1 MKTFTG
7 TRVPKLTSYGTLTWE
22 NLVRI
27 IDDERQKTRTLKEEE
42 GREFNWGYRGSSPS
56 ALAYSITKY
65 LYGKR
70 KAQDY
75 SWILL
80 ETLIQELPSGKNWEI
95 PEEAVHYIMRK
106 AGVNTG
112 KRKDSGKESLRGLIA
127 DFVYEG
133 DGKEKIVWEGEEY
146 NGNSE
151 FI

>member
-27 IDDERQKTRTLKEEE
+27 IDDETQKTRTLKEEE

-56 ALAYSITKY
+56 ALSYSITKT

-70 KAQDY
+70 KAQDF

-80 ETLIQELPSGKNWEI
+80 ETLIRELPSNKNWEI

-106 AGVNTG
+106 AGVNIG

-127 DFVYEG
+127 DFVYDS
-133 DGKEKIVWEGEEY
+133 DGKDTITTEGEDD
-146 NGNSE
+146 GNSE